1 MAWVSPL
8 PGHGNI
14 GHFFERQYRLAVFC
28 RSLSRL
34 VRYTGLLDEDAVLRQ
49 TRGEVTRT
57 LKRP

>member
-14 GHFFERQYRLAVFC
+14 GYFFERQHRRAVFC